1 MKVCK
6 NCGEIN
12 PNDCE
17 FCCNCGE
24 TAFVFQEEK
33 LCPHCGAVNDK
44 SFDFCI
50 NCGNLLRTVVED
62 AVVQQTPQMPQT
74 PAVTSDVADGY
85 EPVPVDLRQQM
96 NEVYGGISVSV
107 PAETARCPGCGAL
120 VPIHAIY
127 CQKCGS
133 PVAKLHDHRVV
144 RRKICPHCGRPNG
157 LEAQFCA
164 YCFCTLANSET
175 EEMQVVHEVKA
186 VGDIMV
192 TQAYVEDERG
202 KKKICTNCG
211 TLNPMDEMFCVNCGF
226 KLDAEEVKK
235 YCPNC
240 GTENPVGNTFCTK
253 CQWSFD
259 GTSPSSHEKWVCS
272 KCETV
277 NDVTDAYC
285 TSCGAPKEAP
295 KEIKGRKR

>member
-12 PNDCE
+12 SNDCE

-24 TAFVFQEEK
+24 TAFVFQEET

-50 NCGNLLRTVVED
+50 NCGNKLHSVAIPAPAAEQTSLE
-62 AVVQQTPQMPQT
+62 VQQ
-74 PAVTSDVADGY
+74 AGDEEGY
-85 EPVPVDLRQQM
+85 APVPIDLREQM
-96 NEVYGGISVSV
+96 NEVYGGISLST
-107 PAETARCPGCGAL
+107 PAETAQCPGCGAL

-127 CQKCGS
+127 CQKCGT

-144 RRKICPHCGRPNG
+144 RRKICPHCGRPNN
-157 LEAQFCA
+157 LESQFCS
-164 YCFCTLANSET
+164 YCFCTLANSDT
-175 EEMQVVHEVKA
+175 QEMQVVHESVS
-186 VGDIMV
+186 VGETMV
-192 TQAYVEDERG
+192 TQAFLEDERG
-202 KKKICTNCG
+202 KKKICTSCG
-211 TLNPMDEMFCVNCGF
+211 TLNPPDESFCVNCGF
-226 KLDAEEVKK
+226 KLDVEEIKK

-259 GTSPSSHEKWVCS
+259 GTSPESNEKWVCP
-272 KCETV
+272 KCEKV
-277 NDVTDAYC
+277 NDATDAYC
-285 TSCGAPKEAP
+285 TSCGTP
-295 KEIKGRKR
+295 KEIKGRKK